1 MWNPKGYRMLQSDMM
16 SAAKRLEENNI
27 TNPMNSPNG
36 CWFAGDVDMA
46 IFARLGRKAKKTGW
60 V

>member
-1 MWNPKGYRMLQSDMM
+1 MLPSDVM

-27 TNPMNSPNG
+27 ANPMNSPNG

-46 IFARLGRKAKKTGW
+46 IFACLGRQANKPRLDEKIK
-60 V
+60 